1 MQYQQ
6 DLFFKNLPVAGRKG
20 RFSRLGFLKN
30 LNDSK
35 RLLHNETDICFIW
48 TGTGKIKKLENIVF
62 DNKVKNKIKNNTIK
76 IFLYEPICLLIDK
89 KYNCSFYSEFDS
101 KINYTDIIS
110 EELESISI
118 FKKNNDIENVMVY
131 VSDYNPQLLKD
142 LYPDIELCCLDS
154 FLRHGAVTNRRPQLP
169 NHITKKFWC
178 GNWRYTAHRHLVM
191 SYLVHIDGNYSWN
204 LQCTF
209 EDLKKNVWF
218 DIDKLKDSNFERFIK
233 IKNGVDILNKN
244 ILRIDTK
251 IDQLVVENSSDVYI
265 PGHNSPP
272 HSKNFLN
279 SYKKCFCAVV
289 NETRYAQPFG
299 YFSEKTLTA
308 INSRLPI
315 ILVAPPKTLEY
326 LKKFG
331 FKTFDR
337 WWDESYDD
345 VVGNKER
352 LVKLCE
358 TIDYINNFSIEEMR
372 EIYKEMTP
380 ILKHNVENFA
390 KIEDWYNNRNI

>member
-272 HSKNFLN
+272 HTEKFFS
-279 SYKKCFCAVV
+279 SYKECFCAVI
-289 NETRYAQPFG
+289 NETRFAQPFG
-299 YFSEKTLTA
+299 YFSEKTTTA
-308 INSRLPI
+308 MESKLPM
-315 ILVAPPKTLEY
+315 ILVAPPRTLEY
-326 LKKFG
+326 LRTFG
-331 FKTFDR
+331 FKTFDK
-337 WWDESYDD
+337 WWDESYDQEEDHEKRLMKIFD
-345 VVGNKER
+345 VIDFINSKSLEE
-352 LVKLCE
+352 LK
-358 TIDYINNFSIEEMR
+358 TIYEEMR
-372 EIYKEMTP
+372 G
-380 ILKHNVENFA
+380 ILEHNDSIVRT
-390 KIEDWYNNRNI
+390 IPYNKDAL